1 MKERKVF
8 GISEATT
15 TISDIERRGREAK
28 NKSHNIKRTLRSRTN
43 KNADVRNGPL
53 DRPHQRKNTSLDQ
66 NCVVPSFDIVAA
78 SILRFF
84 YVFFIRK

>member
-28 NKSHNIKRTLRSRTN
+28 NKSHSVYVHERIAIIPRLGEKWF
-43 KNADVRNGPL
+43 AD
-53 DRPHQRKNTSLDQ
+53 K
-66 NCVVPSFDIVAA
+66 DI
-78 SILRFF
+78 R
-84 YVFFIRK
+84 